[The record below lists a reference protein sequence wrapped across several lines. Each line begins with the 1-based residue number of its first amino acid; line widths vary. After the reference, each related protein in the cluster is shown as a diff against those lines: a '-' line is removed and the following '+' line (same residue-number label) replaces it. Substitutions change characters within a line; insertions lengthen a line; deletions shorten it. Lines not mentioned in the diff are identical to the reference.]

1 MELLMKYLF
10 KTCGLNTGRARNVL
24 LLKTVLTVVCQVL
37 SH

>member
-10 KTCGLNTGRARNVL
+10 KTCGLNTGRAKDVS
-24 LLKTVLTVVCQVL
+24 LLKIVLTVGCQVL